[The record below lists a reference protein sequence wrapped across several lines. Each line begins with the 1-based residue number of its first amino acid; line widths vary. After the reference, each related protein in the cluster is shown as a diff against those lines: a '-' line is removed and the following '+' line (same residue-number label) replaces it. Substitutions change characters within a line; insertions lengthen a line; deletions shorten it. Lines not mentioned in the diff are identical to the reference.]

1 MKQRKPSNGLSLSI
15 KVCLSSSE
23 KDMFFKWNPF
33 WGHFRP
39 IFCLFTLFLTIS
51 CSQMASLAIDMKN
64 IQDFEIGN
72 MFKLVFGLS
81 SQEKIFFS
89 EFVRETCPITF
100 TFSYRPSKS
109 KKWVFQGSN
118 KARWTTEA

>member
-1 MKQRKPSNGLSLSI
+1 MEQRKPTNGLSLSI
-15 KVCLSSSE
+15 KVRLSSSE
-23 KDMFFKWNPF
+23 KDMFFTWNTF
-33 WGHFRP
+33 LGHFRP

-51 CSQMASLAIDMKN
+51 CSQMASFATDIEN
-64 IQDFEIGN
+64 IQDFAIGN

-109 KKWVFQGSN
+109 KKWVLEGSN
-118 KARWTTEA
+118 KARLTTEA